1 MIERTIETALKDMAG
16 KYPVVTITGPR
27 QSGKT
32 TLCRKVF
39 PDMAYVNLERPD
51 TREYAVADPRGFL
64 ATYPGGAIFDEIQRA
79 PHLLSY
85 IQVLVDESAPP
96 HPFILT
102 GSQQFEVL
110 NNVTQSLAGR
120 TALLRLLP
128 LSIAELSL
136 HERTDALN
144 RLLLF
149 GFYPRIHDRKL
160 DPTQALGD
168 YFATYVERD
177 MRQMAAIKDLG
188 LFEKFVKLCAGR
200 VGQILNL
207 QSLGNDAG
215 VSHTTARAWISL
227 LESSY
232 VVFLLPPWHRNISK
246 RLIKSPKLYFYDV
259 GLASY
264 LLGIENENHVSR
276 HPLRGNLFENMV
288 VVESLKYRLNR
299 GKRSNMTFYRDG
311 KGNEVD
317 LVLEIGPDAFP
328 IEIKAGATI
337 ATDYFKGLRSF
348 EKVVP
353 PLENRGADR
362 SSVTAGSG
370 LVYGG
375 TEKQSRGSTLIYP
388 FNAIEEML
396 DGLDK

>member
-1 MIERTIETALKDMAG
+1 
-16 KYPVVTITGPR
+16 
-27 QSGKT
+27 
-32 TLCRKVF
+32 
-39 PDMAYVNLERPD
+39 
-51 TREYAVADPRGFL
+51 L
-64 ATYPGGAIFDEIQRA
+64 ATYPEGAILDEIQRA

-85 IQVLVDESAPP
+85 IQVLVDENAPTC
-96 HPFILT
+96 PFILT

-110 NNVTQSLAGR
+110 NTVTQSLAGR

-128 LSIAELSL
+128 LSIAELSP
-136 HERTDALN
+136 HEQTDALD
-144 RLLLF
+144 RLLLY
-149 GFYPRIHDRKL
+149 GFYPRIYDRKL

-177 MRQMAAIKDLG
+177 MRQMATIKDIG

-200 VGQILNL
+200 IGQILNL

-215 VSHTTARAWISL
+215 VSHTTARAWIGL
-227 LESSY
+227 LEASY
-232 VVFLLPPWHRNISK
+232 VVFLLSPWYRNISK

-264 LLGIENENHVSR
+264 LLGMENESHVSR
-276 HPLRGNLFENMV
+276 HPLRGNLFENLV
-288 VVESLKYRLNR
+288 VVEALKYRLNR

-317 LVLEIGPDAFP
+317 LVLEIGPDVFP
-328 IEIKAGATI
+328 IEIKSGATI
-337 ATDYFKGLRSF
+337 VTDYFKGLKSF

-353 PLENRGADR
+353 VLKNRGTDS
-362 SSVTAGSG
+362 SSVTSGSG

-375 TEKQSRGSTLIYP
+375 VEKQRRGSTIIYP
-388 FNAIEEML
+388 FYAIEEML
-396 DGLDK
+396 DGVNLG

>member
-1 MIERTIETALKDMAG
+1 
-16 KYPVVTITGPR
+16 
-27 QSGKT
+27 
-32 TLCRKVF
+32 
-39 PDMAYVNLERPD
+39 
-51 TREYAVADPRGFL
+51 
-64 ATYPGGAIFDEIQRA
+64 
-79 PHLLSY
+79 
-85 IQVLVDESAPP
+85 
-96 HPFILT
+96 
-102 GSQQFEVL
+102 
-110 NNVTQSLAGR
+110 
-120 TALLRLLP
+120 
-128 LSIAELSL
+128 LSIAELSP
-136 HERTDALN
+136 HERTDALD
-144 RLLLF
+144 RLLLY
-149 GFYPRIHDRKL
+149 GFYPRIHDQKL

-200 VGQILNL
+200 IGQILNL

-227 LESSY
+227 LEASY
-232 VVFLLPPWHRNISK
+232 VVFLLPPWYRNISK

-264 LLGIENENHVSR
+264 LLGIENESHVSR
-276 HPLRGNLFENMV
+276 HPLRGNLFENLV
-288 VVESLKYRLNR
+288 VVEALKYRLNR

-317 LVLEIGPDAFP
+317 LVLEIGPDVFP

-353 PLENRGADR
+353 PLENRGTDKP
-362 SSVTAGSG
+362 SVLSGSG

-375 TEKQSRGSTLIYP
+375 GEKQKRGSTIIYP
-388 FNAIEEML
+388 FYAIEEML
-396 DGLDK
+396 EECGNLR